1 MVKSLIINKGAC
13 PKWVPMQD
21 NPRLE
26 KMTKDSLRKIK
37 IIKVLQI
44 I

>member
-13 PKWVPMQD
+13 PKWVPMQE

-26 KMTKDSLRKIK
+26 KSEKIF
-37 IIKVLQI
+37 ITQI
-44 I
+44 